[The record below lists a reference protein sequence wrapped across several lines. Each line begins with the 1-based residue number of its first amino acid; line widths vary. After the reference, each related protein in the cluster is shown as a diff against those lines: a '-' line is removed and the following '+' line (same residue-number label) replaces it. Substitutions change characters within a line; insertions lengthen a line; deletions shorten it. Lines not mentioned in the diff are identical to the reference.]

1 MNNTHSTPL
10 QGSSTATTAFL
21 TRPIILLT
29 ALMLVA
35 MALSGCVMQPVVAG
49 ALRQAP
55 LPTDQG
61 PIIAI
66 APIAATSGETVSVSG
81 AGWTPGEVVFIN
93 LEGVQDG
100 EQVQATLASGT
111 ADAEGRFF
119 LAFVTPLDIFWQ
131 GVVDFQIVAYSLD
144 GERSASVP
152 FDLLPADLP
161 ATPAAPAT
169 PTVAAPTS
177 TPTAQAS
184 GVGYGVA
191 TVSSRGLNM
200 RTGPGTVYP
209 VIRALVQGT
218 RISVLGQDASGGWLY
233 GQLADGTLGWVARA
247 FTNYLGSPPIVAAP
261 PTPVQRPTATA
272 TPLPTTQPTTQPG
285 LAWRGEYY
293 TNPSIMGTPRVVRN
307 DAAIDFNWGFN
318 APAPGIPATGFSV
331 RWSRTLYFS
340 AGTYRFSG
348 QSDGGVRVWV
358 DNRLVL
364 DQWGGVAG
372 GYSVDVWLEQG
383 SHTLFIDY
391 GQRRQPALM
400 TFGWTLAGPTPSP
413 SFPDW
418 RGEYFGNRDLAGNPV
433 FVRNDP
439 NIDFNWS
446 WVSPAPGIG
455 AENYS
460 VRWSRTIDFS
470 SGDYRFYVRSD
481 DGVRVFVD
489 GNRIINEWR
498 DMSGN
503 TTYTADRYLSGRHH
517 IVVEYYQHTGSA
529 FITFWW
535 ERIHATPTRT
545 PTRTPTPTPS
555 TPNPFADANPSS
567 GPVGTQVTVSFGGFP
582 P

>member
-233 GQLADGTLGWVARA
+233 GQLADGTLG
-247 FTNYLGSPPIVAAP
+247 
-261 PTPVQRPTATA
+261 
-272 TPLPTTQPTTQPG
+272 
-285 LAWRGEYY
+285 
-293 TNPSIMGTPRVVRN
+293 
-307 DAAIDFNWGFN
+307 
-318 APAPGIPATGFSV
+318 
-331 RWSRTLYFS
+331 
-340 AGTYRFSG
+340 
-348 QSDGGVRVWV
+348 
-358 DNRLVL
+358 
-364 DQWGGVAG
+364 
-372 GYSVDVWLEQG
+372 
-383 SHTLFIDY
+383 
-391 GQRRQPALM
+391 
-400 TFGWTLAGPTPSP
+400 
-413 SFPDW
+413 
-418 RGEYFGNRDLAGNPV
+418 
-433 FVRNDP
+433 
-439 NIDFNWS
+439 
-446 WVSPAPGIG
+446 
-455 AENYS
+455 
-460 VRWSRTIDFS
+460 
-470 SGDYRFYVRSD
+470 
-481 DGVRVFVD
+481 
-489 GNRIINEWR
+489 
-498 DMSGN
+498 
-503 TTYTADRYLSGRHH
+503 
-517 IVVEYYQHTGSA
+517 
-529 FITFWW
+529 
-535 ERIHATPTRT
+535 
-545 PTRTPTPTPS
+545 
-555 TPNPFADANPSS
+555 
-567 GPVGTQVTVSFGGFP
+567 
-582 P
+582 